1 MIVTVTLNPALDLT
15 YTVEALIPHATHRV
29 SSVRSRAG
37 GKGLNV
43 ARVLHALGEPV
54 LATGIV
60 GGAVGAR
67 ITDLIR
73 TAGLPS
79 SFVTA
84 PIESRRTVTVADGT
98 DATGFW
104 EPGPPIPA
112 ESWSAFMS
120 HFRTLLPRATVV
132 ALCGSLPPGIPTD
145 GYATLTLLAAEHD
158 VPVVL
163 DTSGPAL
170 HEALAARP
178 HIAKPNAAELA
189 DLLAHRQAPPPATSA
204 PSPPPTAPS
213 PPPTAPSTDVPA
225 PPSSTEAA
233 PPASSSDA
241 ASASSVD
248 ADPTASSADASSTA
262 AGAWWEGAEHVRSLG
277 ARSVVVSRGPQGLL
291 AVAEG
296 GAWEAAPPEVVAG
309 NPTGAGDACVAAL
322 ARGLRDGAPWPE
334 MLADAVALSGATVA
348 APVAGSFDPDT
359 YHRLR
364 AAAAVVPVPP
374 RC

>member
-1 MIVTVTLNPALDLT
+1 MTLNPALDLT
-15 YTVEALIPHATHRV
+15 YTVDALIPHATHRV

-60 GGAVGAR
+60 GGAVGTQ
-67 ITDLIR
+67 ITDLLR

-104 EPGPPIPA
+104 EPGPQITA

-189 DLLAHRQAPPPATSA
+189 DLLAHRKAPPPATAAPSPPQATSA
-204 PSPPPTAPS
+204 LSPPPTASASS
-213 PPPTAPSTDVPA
+213 PPPTG
-225 PPSSTEAA
+225 
-233 PPASSSDA
+233 
-241 ASASSVD
+241 SSVD
-248 ADPTASSADASSTA
+248 ASPTTVSA
-262 AGAWWEGAEHVRSLG
+262 WRERAEHVRSLG

-296 GAWEAAPPEVVAG
+296 GGWEAPPPEVVAG

-322 ARGLRDGAPWPE
+322 ARGLRDGTPWPE

-364 AAAAVVPVPP
+364 AAAAVVGHPVPP